1 MSSEFRSDLISRRE
15 IVAGLAMLT
24 AAGVAAARRPDVQI
38 DYMGRHKL
46 DEIVP
51 TTIGRWKFVTASGLV
66 TAPPDQLQRAVYS
79 QLLTRVYYDGD
90 APIWLLLAYSANQ
103 TGFLQVHRPEF
114 CYTAAGYSLSDFGH
128 HRIALEPSAGFTTN
142 SLTATRDDQIEKLI
156 YWTRIG
162 NHIPLSWAQQ
172 KLAVAGD
179 NLRRLIPD
187 AALIRISTTGE
198 DEPAAL
204 RRLDEFAQAMITSV
218 APPLRR
224 VFIA

>member
-1 MSSEFRSDLISRRE
+1 MSREFRSDLISRRE

-51 TTIGRWKFVTASGLV
+51 VNIGRWKFVTASGLV

-79 QLLTRVYYDGD
+79 QLLTRVYYDGE

-128 HRIALEPSAGFTTN
+128 HRIAIEPSSGFTTN

-162 NHIPLSWAQQ
+162 NHIPLSWTQQ

>member
-38 DYMGRHKL
+38 DYMGRYKL

-51 TTIGRWKFVTASGLV
+51 TTIGRWKFVAASGLV

-79 QLLTRVYYDGD
+79 QLLTRVYYDGE

-128 HRIALEPSAGFTTN
+128 HRIALEPSSGFTTN
-142 SLTATRDDQIEKLI
+142 S
-156 YWTRIG
+156 
-162 NHIPLSWAQQ
+162 S
-172 KLAVAGD
+172 
-179 NLRRLIPD
+179 
-187 AALIRISTTGE
+187 
-198 DEPAAL
+198 
-204 RRLDEFAQAMITSV
+204 
-218 APPLRR
+218 
-224 VFIA
+224 

>member
-1 MSSEFRSDLISRRE
+1 
-15 IVAGLAMLT
+15 MLT
-24 AAGVAAARRPDVQI
+24 AAGIAAARKPDIQI
-38 DYMGRHKL
+38 DYMGSHKL

-51 TTIGRWKFVTASGLV
+51 TNIGRWKFVTASGLV

-79 QLLTRVYYDGD
+79 QLLTRVYYDGE

-128 HRIALEPSAGFTTN
+128 HRIALEAASGFTTN
-142 SLTATRDDQIEKLI
+142 SLTATRDDRIEKMV

-187 AALIRISTTGE
+187 AALIRISTTG
-198 DEPAAL
+198 DDGPAAMS
-204 RRLDEFAQAMITSV
+204 RLDAFAQAMIASV